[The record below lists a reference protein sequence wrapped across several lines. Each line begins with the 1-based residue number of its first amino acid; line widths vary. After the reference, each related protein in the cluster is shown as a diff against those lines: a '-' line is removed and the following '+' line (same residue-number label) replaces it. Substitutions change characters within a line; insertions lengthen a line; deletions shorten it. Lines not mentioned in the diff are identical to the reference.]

1 MKFDHLLLI
10 IAVTSA
16 GFVRGESLLHEFAR
30 VHPTPSLET
39 FMSFLHQHQQ
49 NPELCRSF
57 TCTVHI
63 ERTPETSLNDW
74 QTMIDHTSSLVQA
87 LQTSKNNAQDSSF
100 LDLIGSPIK
109 EWYELAGDK
118 TGLHMKINIEFPLRI
133 NDGQNLHSL
142 NDITKIS
149 IRIRVSHEKYYD
161 TTAWRSIREQL
172 ISLIDNF
179 EHNSSENFKPIRT
192 DSLFMDIINT
202 PHVTRSIQIKLKD
215 NNKDFI
221 SFEFKK

>member
-10 IAVTSA
+10 IAVTSV
-16 GFVRGESLLHEFAR
+16 GFVRGESLLHDFAR

-74 QTMIDHTSSLVQA
+74 LTMINHTSTLIQA
-87 LQTSKNNAQDSSF
+87 FQTNKNNAQDSSC

-109 EWYELAGDK
+109 EWCELAGDK
-118 TGLHMKINIEFPLRI
+118 TGIHGKINMRT
-133 NDGQNLHSL
+133 NDGQNLLSL

-149 IRIRVSHEKYYD
+149 MRIRMYHEKYYD
-161 TTAWRSIREQL
+161 TTAWRLICEQL

-179 EHNSSENFKPIRT
+179 EHNSSENFKPLRT
-192 DSLFMDIINT
+192 DSLSTDIINT

-215 NNKDFI
+215 KNKDFI